1 MMGKKFKFNIK
12 GYPSM
17 YMHSIG
23 HALQNL
29 NSDLSYLLKSFNR
42 LFQCISAKAGDNV

>member
-1 MMGKKFKFNIK
+1 MKGKNINIK
-12 GYPSM
+12 GYPSA

-29 NSDLSYLLKSFNR
+29 NSDLSYMLKSFNR
-42 LFQCISAKAGDNV
+42 LFQCILAKAGDNA